1 MIEHPPAS
9 RPRACLPATV
19 WSVAL
24 VTLLGACS
32 FNPEPIEVAPLERIP
47 ERFSTADAPGAARA
61 TAWWSTF
68 GDPTLDRLV
77 TDAIASNLDLRE
89 AVGRIEEVRAQ
100 YRIARSALFPSA
112 QVGVDFSRIDQP
124 ANSGQFGA
132 IFGGD
137 EGGSPL
143 GDGPDRFSFE
153 TFGASLGLSYELD
166 FWGRVRNGRNA
177 AMADALA
184 TASDFETV
192 RISVAAETIA
202 AYFELRELTAR
213 QRIRQEQ
220 VDLLSERLTL
230 TDDRYRRGVVTSLE
244 LYQIQQ
250 DLNASRA
257 LLPLLGSQITATRG
271 RLAVLLGRYPHEL
284 DETSVDGAAPE
295 VRMDAIPA
303 GLPSALL
310 QNRPDLRSAALRLEA
325 ARQRVGERAAA
336 RWPSILLTGS
346 AGQQSSELSNLL
358 RPGQF
363 FTSFVTSL
371 TAPIFSGGRLKADQ
385 EVAQARYEQE
395 AARYATAVLTA
406 FQEVD
411 AGLALFN
418 AQRERKLILDDQLVA
433 AQASADNQLRRLDL
447 GIGDYVAYLDALRTT
462 LNVEDTR
469 ATSERELA
477 EARLGVHRAL
487 GGSWIEETPES

>member
-1 MIEHPPAS
+1 MQSS
-9 RPRACLPATV
+9 RSGLDSFGAGSARWVLLV
-19 WSVAL
+19 VAA
-24 VTLLGACS
+24 GGCS
-32 FNPEPIEVAPLERIP
+32 FTPEPLAVAPVESMP
-47 ERFSTADAPGAARA
+47 ESFSVEEVSGDLQSTS
-61 TAWWSTF
+61 WWSAF
-68 GDPTLDRLV
+68 GDPQLDRLV
-77 TDAIASNLDLRE
+77 DEAVSSNLDIRE

-100 YRIARSALFPSA
+100 YRIARSALFPTA
-112 QVGVDFSRIDQP
+112 QIGGDFTRIDQP

-137 EGGSPL
+137 EGGSGGAL
-143 GDGPDRFSFE
+143 GERPDRFSFE
-153 TFGASLGLSYELD
+153 TFGASLGLAYELD
-166 FWGRVRNGRNA
+166 FWGRVRTGRNA

-184 TASDFETV
+184 TAADFETV

-202 AYFELRELTAR
+202 AYFQLRELSAR
-213 QRIRQEQ
+213 QSIRQEQ
-220 VDLLSERLTL
+220 IDLLAERLSL

-250 DLNASRA
+250 DLNSTRA
-257 LLPLLGSQITATRG
+257 LLPLLDSEISATRG
-271 RLAVLLGRYPHEL
+271 RLAVLLGRYPQEL
-284 DETSVDGAAPE
+284 DEVSLDEGAPE
-295 VRMDAIPA
+295 VRTDPMPA
-303 GLPSALL
+303 GLPSTLL

-336 RWPSILLTGS
+336 RWPSISLTGS
-346 AGQQSSELSNLL
+346 AGQQSSELSDLL

-371 TAPIFSGGRLKADQ
+371 TAPLFAGGRLRADQ
-385 EVAQARYEQE
+385 EAAEARYEQE

-418 AQRERKLILDDQLVA
+418 AQRERRLILDDQLVA
-433 AQASADNQLRRLDL
+433 AQASADTQLRRLEL
-447 GIGDYVAYLDALRTT
+447 GIGDYVAYLDAIRTL

-469 ATSERELA
+469 ATAERELA
-477 EARLGVHRAL
+477 EARLAVHRAL
-487 GGSWIEETPES
+487 GGSWIAETPAS